1 MDSRL
6 QRSSC
11 NFEACRENANAKQ
24 RVMIINIK
32 IIIIFVKIIIIFLK
46 IIIIFVIIIVKN
58 FTIVVIIINYPC
70 RYYHDYLACQA
81 RGGEQF
87 SGLLQHRTRDL
98 VVTP

>member
-11 NFEACRENANAKQ
+11 NFEACRENADAEQ

-32 IIIIFVKIIIIFLK
+32 IIIILA
-46 IIIIFVIIIVKN
+46 IIVVKN
-58 FTIVVIIINYPC
+58 PRHHHHHQDNHYPC
-70 RYYHDYLACQA
+70 HYHHDYLACQTG
-81 RGGEQF
+81 GGERF

>member
-11 NFEACRENANAKQ
+11 NFEACRENADAEQ
-24 RVMIINIK
+24 RVIIINIK
-32 IIIIFVKIIIIFLK
+32 IIIRNKIFHYLCQYYRQKLQYPRHHHHHQD
-46 IIIIFVIIIVKN
+46 N
-58 FTIVVIIINYPC
+58 HYPC
-70 RYYHDYLACQA
+70 HYHHDYLAYQA
-81 RGGEQF
+81 GGGERF